1 MTSKSISESSTIVIT
16 SGISSAV
23 KGSSPPE
30 QERAWKAYLA
40 STDAPLTASLLTQM
54 NGEEANMSSTLGF
67 LYDYYGVAE
76 ESNQGPPSPSPDR
89 YSTTKTDLS

>member
-1 MTSKSISESSTIVIT
+1 MTSKTVNSESNTVVIT
-16 SGISSAV
+16 TGISSAL
-23 KGSSPPE
+23 KGSSSVPE

-54 NGEEANMSSTLGF
+54 NGEDPNMSNTLGF

-76 ESNQGPPSPSPDR
+76 ESNQGPPSPTPER
-89 YSTTKTDLS
+89 